1 MSGSI
6 YKMNKK
12 IIIKYMNNVCK
23 KQITD
28 FDIDIENETLL
39 DQLIPK
45 IENILKEDLIH
56 IFNSEN
62 LYIDSDNQL
71 VEFSPERIK
80 TELTEKD
87 EVVICYSEVLAPNNA
102 ARIDSL
108 KLNNGSEI
116 EFNIFPGEQNHRYSP
131 HVQAVYNG
139 NKINISIS
147 DSPKILIG
155 KFEGNNHRKYEKMA
169 IKHVKKNKDN
179 FKKKWIEFVE
189 SQY

>member
-1 MSGSI
+1 
-6 YKMNKK
+6 
-12 IIIKYMNNVCK
+12 MNNVCK

-28 FDIDIENETLL
+28 FDINIENETLL
-39 DQLIPK
+39 DQLISK
-45 IENILKEDLIH
+45 IENILIEDLIY

-62 LYIDSDNQL
+62 LYIVSDNQL

-80 TELTEKD
+80 TEFTEKD

-108 KLNNGSEI
+108 KLNNGLKI
-116 EFNIFPGEQNHRYSP
+116 EFNIFPREQNHRYIP
-131 HVQAVYNG
+131 HVQAEYNG

-147 DSPKILIG
+147 DSPKILVG
-155 KFEGNNHRKYEKMA
+155 KFKGNNHRKYEKMA
-169 IKHVKKNKDN
+169 IEYVKNNKDD

-189 SQY
+189 SQ